1 MHKLPFLLFLIACAS
16 SALAHDGHG
25 APALHVHGWDGAGL
39 SALAALAGVALW
51 WLTKGRK

>member
-1 MHKLPFLLFLIACAS
+1 MRKTLLLLTPLIACA

-25 APALHVHGWDGAGL
+25 APALHLHGWDGAGL
-39 SALAALAGVALW
+39 SALAAVAGVALW

>member
-1 MHKLPFLLFLIACAS
+1 MRKMLLLLPLIVCA

-25 APALHVHGWDGAGL
+25 ASALHLHGWDGAGM
-39 SALAALAGVALW
+39 SALVGAAGFAVW